1 MKIPLAI
8 VEDNQVVDLSVALEN
23 EGINAF
29 NTNNNDFQVSVI
41 FTQEQDANLTK
52 DEQYEER
59 KRDYKSRLE
68 STETAVFSVFGS
80 DGNGSL
86 DIRIK
91 KSHYQGAVNEYTAD
105 QTRQFDRSDILKAFQ
120 ESTTKVEK
128 LAVEL
133 TDLRQ
138 KILPFFS

>member
-1 MKIPLAI
+1 MKIPVAI
-8 VEDNQVVDLSVALEN
+8 VEDNQVADLSVALEN
-23 EGINAF
+23 EGVNAF
-29 NTNNNDFQVSVI
+29 NINNNDFQLSII
-41 FTQEQDANLTK
+41 FSQEQEANLTK

-59 KRDYKSRLE
+59 ERDYRSKSRAATNTVGQIL
-68 STETAVFSVFGS
+68 GRN
-80 DGNGSL
+80 GNDSL

-91 KSHYQGAVNEYTAD
+91 KSSYQGATNKGTAD
-105 QTRQFDRSDILKAFQ
+105 QTRQYDRSDILKAFQ

>member
-8 VEDNQVVDLSVALEN
+8 VEDNQVADLSVALEN
-23 EGINAF
+23 EGVNAF
-29 NTNNNDFQVSVI
+29 NINNNDFQVSVI
-41 FTQEQDANLTK
+41 FTQDQDTNLTK

-91 KSHYQGAVNEYTAD
+91 KSNYQGAVNEYTAD
-105 QTRQFDRSDILKAFQ
+105 QTRQYDWSDVLKAFQ
-120 ESTTKVEK
+120 ESTTKVET
-128 LAVEL
+128 LSVEFIE
-133 TDLRQ
+133 LR
-138 KILPFFS
+138 KNLLPFFS